1 MSQDGWK
8 EKCGVMGIW
17 DVPGAAELCRLGLYA
32 LQHRGQES
40 AGIVSK
46 DRNTFYVV
54 KDEGLV
60 SEVFSPDQMGYLK
73 GKAAIGHV
81 RYSTT
86 GESNLANVQPLV
98 TKTSK
103 GKVAVA
109 HNGNLTNAR
118 TLYRQLKKEGALFQ
132 TTVDTEVI
140 LHLLT
145 RSAHSQ
151 PEALFRDVLTRLEG
165 AFSLVFLTETYLV
178 AARDPHGFRPL
189 VLGQLPSG
197 GWVVASETCAFDL
210 IGATYVREVLPG
222 EVVLI
227 DQNGLNSMMLDA
239 ASRHAFC
246 IFEHVYFA
254 RPDSV
259 VFGESVHMVRKMM
272 GRQLARDYPV
282 AADLVMAIPDS
293 GNSAALG
300 YAEESGIPLEIGMT
314 RNHYVG
320 RTFIQPEQHIR
331 DLAVKVKLNPIK
343 AVLNGKRVV
352 VVDDSLV
359 RGTTSK
365 QRIEAIRSA
374 GAKEIHLRIS
384 SAPIVAPCHF
394 GIDTPNKNQ
403 LIANHKSIRDILAY
417 VGADSIGYL
426 TPQGMVDAVTSYE
439 SHHFCTACF
448 TGKYPLDV
456 RDKGK
461 FAMGSRKIKLYAETK
476 GH

>member
-1 MSQDGWK
+1 MSQDGWRD
-8 EKCGVMGIW
+8 KCGVVGMW
-17 DVPGAAELCRLGLYA
+17 DVPGASELCRLALYA

-60 SEVFSPDQMGYLK
+60 SDVFSPDQMGYLK

-103 GKVAVA
+103 GKIAVA

-118 TLYRQLKKEGALFQ
+118 TLYRQLKKDGALFQ

-145 RSAHSQ
+145 RSTHQQ
-151 PEALFRDVLTRLEG
+151 PAALFGDVLSRLEG

-178 AARDPHGFRPL
+178 AVRDPHGFRPL
-189 VLGQLPSG
+189 VLGRLPSG

-222 EVVLI
+222 EVLFI
-227 DQNGLNSMMLDA
+227 DQNGVTSMMLDPA
-239 ASRHAFC
+239 PRHAFC

-282 AADLVMAIPDS
+282 DADLVMAIPDS

-343 AVLNGKRVV
+343 AVLKDKRVV

-426 TPQGMVDAVTSYE
+426 TPQGMVEAVTAYQPPQ
-439 SHHFCTACF
+439 FCTACF

>member
-1 MSQDGWK
+1 MSYREWRD
-8 EKCGVMGIW
+8 KCGVMGVW
-17 DVPGAAELCRLGLYA
+17 GSKGASELCRLGLYS

-60 SEVFSPDQMGYLK
+60 SEVFSSDHMDYLR
-73 GKAAIGHV
+73 GSVAIGHV
-81 RYSTT
+81 RYATT
-86 GESNLANVQPLV
+86 GDSNLANVQPLV

-140 LHLLT
+140 LHLIT
-145 RSAHSQ
+145 RSSFNHPAD
-151 PEALFRDVLTRLEG
+151 LFPDVLSRLEG
-165 AFSLVFLTETYLV
+165 AYSLVVLTEKYLV
-178 AARDPHGFRPL
+178 AVRDPYGFRPL
-189 VLGQLPSG
+189 VLGSLPNG

-210 IGATYVREVLPG
+210 IGATYQREILPG
-222 EVVLI
+222 EGVII
-227 DQNGLNSMMLDA
+227 DDSGLHSFDLPA
-239 ASRHAFC
+239 APVHARC

-254 RPDSV
+254 RPDSI
-259 VFGESVHMVRKMM
+259 VFGESVHLVRKMM
-272 GRQLARDYPV
+272 GRQLAKDYPV
-282 AADLVMAIPDS
+282 DADLVMAIPDS

-300 YAEESGIPLEIGMT
+300 YAEESGIPFEIGMT

-320 RTFIQPEQHIR
+320 RTFIQPEQKIR
-331 DLAVKVKLNPIK
+331 DLAVKVKLNPIRE
-343 AVLNGKRVV
+343 VLQGKRVV

-365 QRIEAIRSA
+365 QRIGAIRSA

-384 SAPIVAPCHF
+384 SAPIIAPCHF
-394 GIDTPNKNQ
+394 GIDTPNQDQ
-403 LIANHKSIRDILAY
+403 LIATHKSIREILSY

-426 TPQGMVDAVTSYE
+426 TPQGMITAVS
-439 SHHFCTACF
+439 SDPAQSFCTACF
-448 TGKYPLDV
+448 TGKYPFDV
-456 RDKGK
+456 KDKGK
-461 FAMGSRKIKLYAETK
+461 YAMGSRKIKLYAETK